1 MGIERKFKRPVSWLA
16 GRELLA
22 SLESILSYLLNGEKQ
37 DSRDWM
43 FAEALTPPHC
53 NDTEQEYWFDYI
65 ADTGDGSRA
74 VYNVAYL
81 CMSGLWCK
89 DGKITRGHSISLSRA
104 GEFNQRLPRGEFL
117 FVGGDTAYHA
127 ADIAALKERF
137 QTPFNWAYEDIAVT
151 TGEKIDQRPIYG
163 IPANHD
169 YYDAL
174 DGFNRQFCHPIVQDI
189 HPLVR
194 EQEDLTDPPL
204 GLHGFRREQKS
215 SYVWLNLPFGWRL
228 WGLDSQAGKMDKRQQ
243 AFFVSQFC
251 DKLTQDG
258 SLFDENKKEEVQE
271 TLRNAIP
278 DKLIVA
284 TPEPS
289 TVFGKRA
296 ASHAAMTELFLRLGL
311 EPGFLQDGRLDHSKC
326 RLDISGDV
334 HHYER
339 YWGNANENGE
349 YSNYASVVAGGGG
362 AFLHPSHTDA
372 GEIKKQSVY
381 PAEMDS
387 HREVTQRI
395 LNPWQIFLG
404 GYAWLIGAMVGF
416 ITYFAVTVPQST
428 WSLFELVPN
437 NLRPVWGDQDVL
449 ARIQVALTLA
459 DTDATLSGYWIDLIY
474 LLLFVAF
481 LIAWRLMSIPELLKV
496 KYSASRDIWNR
507 RLITFLIPVV
517 LGFFPLLL
525 LILEPGESTPPSF
538 LAAILIGLSCV
549 AGLLIFSLIRCYSDI
564 LFERSRIRKETW
576 LDFIPLWVLSVMGI
590 FYMAV
595 GFLHYGTY
603 KASIMSFD
611 LLVIVVWSLVIL
623 GLTAF
628 PFFASDKLGVA
639 KANIGKFLAIGFWHA
654 ILQISIPVCLALYV
668 DWTSWLIICGAAIAI
683 TLIAGHLF
691 TSQYFFREFSA
702 DVQKKIGQGLL
713 IAWIVIGIAVFFAT
727 MQGELVAVDA
737 SRLLMAFMSGAIFGC
752 IWLGWYLA
760 VSLAFNCHNN
770 EAGGGARSEKFRH
783 MIRIKL
789 TEDTLTGYVIG
800 IDAPEKD
807 ISKATIR
814 LVDVFTLQ
822 VKK

>member
-1 MGIERKFKRPVSWLA
+1 MGIARKFKRPVSWLA

-22 SLESILSYLLNGEKQ
+22 SLESTLNYLLNGEKQ

-43 FAEALTPPHC
+43 FAQAITPPHC
-53 NDTEQEYWFDYI
+53 NDTQQEYWFDYI

-89 DGKITRGHSISLSRA
+89 DGNITPGNLISLSQT

-174 DGFNRQFCHPIVQDI
+174 DGFNRQFCRPIVQDI

-194 EQEDLTDPPL
+194 EQEDLTDPQL

-258 SLFDENKKEEVQE
+258 SLFDENKKREVQE

-289 TVFGKRA
+289 TVFGKCA
-296 ASHAAMTELFLRLGL
+296 ASHAAMAELFLRLGL
-311 EPGFLQDGRLDHSKC
+311 EPGFLHDGRLSHNKC

-339 YWGNANENGE
+339 YWGNAHENGE
-349 YSNYASVVAGGGG
+349 SGNYASVVAGGGG

-404 GYAWLIGAMVGF
+404 GMRG
-416 ITYFAVTVPQST
+416 
-428 WSLFELVPN
+428 
-437 NLRPVWGDQDVL
+437 
-449 ARIQVALTLA
+449 
-459 DTDATLSGYWIDLIY
+459 
-474 LLLFVAF
+474 
-481 LIAWRLMSIPELLKV
+481 
-496 KYSASRDIWNR
+496 
-507 RLITFLIPVV
+507 
-517 LGFFPLLL
+517 
-525 LILEPGESTPPSF
+525 
-538 LAAILIGLSCV
+538 
-549 AGLLIFSLIRCYSDI
+549 
-564 LFERSRIRKETW
+564 
-576 LDFIPLWVLSVMGI
+576 
-590 FYMAV
+590 
-595 GFLHYGTY
+595 
-603 KASIMSFD
+603 
-611 LLVIVVWSLVIL
+611 
-623 GLTAF
+623 
-628 PFFASDKLGVA
+628 
-639 KANIGKFLAIGFWHA
+639 
-654 ILQISIPVCLALYV
+654 
-668 DWTSWLIICGAAIAI
+668 
-683 TLIAGHLF
+683 
-691 TSQYFFREFSA
+691 
-702 DVQKKIGQGLL
+702 
-713 IAWIVIGIAVFFAT
+713 
-727 MQGELVAVDA
+727 
-737 SRLLMAFMSGAIFGC
+737 
-752 IWLGWYLA
+752 
-760 VSLAFNCHNN
+760 
-770 EAGGGARSEKFRH
+770 
-783 MIRIKL
+783 
-789 TEDTLTGYVIG
+789 
-800 IDAPEKD
+800 
-807 ISKATIR
+807 
-814 LVDVFTLQ
+814 
-822 VKK
+822 

>member
-1 MGIERKFKRPVSWLA
+1 MGIKRKFKRPVSWLA

-22 SLESILSYLLNGEKQ
+22 SLESILNYLLNGKKQ

-43 FAEALTPPHC
+43 FAQAITPPHC
-53 NDTEQEYWFDYI
+53 NDTQQEYWFDYI

-81 CMSGLWCK
+81 CMSGLWLK
-89 DGKITRGHSISLSRA
+89 DGKITPGHPISLSQT
-104 GEFNQRLPRGEFL
+104 GEFNQQLPRGEFL

-174 DGFNRQFCHPIVQDI
+174 DGFNRQFCRPIVQDI

-194 EQEDLTDPPL
+194 EQEDLTDPQL

-258 SLFDENKKEEVQE
+258 SLFDENKKREVQE

-289 TVFGKRA
+289 TVFGKCA
-296 ASHAAMTELFLRLGL
+296 ASHAAMAELFLRLGL
-311 EPGFLQDGRLDHSKC
+311 EPGFLHDGRLSHNKC

-339 YWGNANENGE
+339 YWGNAHENGE
-349 YSNYASVVAGGGG
+349 SGNYASVVAGGGG

-428 WSLFELVPN
+428 WSLFKLIPD
-437 NLRPVWGDQDVL
+437 NLRPDWRSQDFL
-449 ARIQVALTLA
+449 ARIQIALTPPDA
-459 DTDATLSGYWIDLIY
+459 DATHSGYWIDLIY

-481 LIAWRLMSIPELLKV
+481 LVAWRLMSIPELLKV
-496 KYSASRDIWNR
+496 KYSDSRDIWNR
-507 RLITFLIPVV
+507 RLATFLIPVV
-517 LGFFPLLL
+517 LWLIPL
-525 LILEPGESTPPSF
+525 LILILESGESNPPSF

-564 LFERSRIRKETW
+564 LFERSRIRKEIW
-576 LDFIPLWVLSVMGI
+576 LDFIPLWVLSGMGI

-595 GFLHYGTY
+595 GFLHYGIY
-603 KASIMSFD
+603 KTSIMSFD

-623 GLTAF
+623 GLAAF
-628 PFFASDKLGVA
+628 PFFAPDKLGVA
-639 KANIGKFLAIGFWHA
+639 KANIGKFLAIGLWHA

-668 DWTSWLIICGAAIAI
+668 DWTSWLIICGIAIAI

-713 IAWIVIGIAVFFAT
+713 IAWIVIGIVVFFAT
-727 MQGELVAVDA
+727 MQGELVVVDA
-737 SRLLMAFMSGAIFGC
+737 SRLLMAFLSGAIFGC

-783 MIRIKL
+783 MVRIKL

-807 ISKATIR
+807 ISKTKIC

-822 VKK
+822 AKK

>member
-1 MGIERKFKRPVSWLA
+1 MGIKRKFKQPVSWLA
-16 GRELLA
+16 GRDLLA

-43 FAEALTPPHC
+43 FAETIAPPHC
-53 NDTEQEYWFDYI
+53 NDGTQEYWFDYI

-74 VYNVAYL
+74 VYNIAYL
-81 CMSGLWCK
+81 CMSGLWLK
-89 DGKITRGHSISLSRA
+89 DGKITKGHSVSLSQT
-104 GEFNQRLPRGEFL
+104 GEFNQCLPRGEFL

-151 TGEKIDQRPIYG
+151 TGQKVEQRPIYG

-189 HPLVR
+189 RPLVR
-194 EQEDLTDPPL
+194 VQEDLTDPQL

-215 SYVWLNLPFGWRL
+215 SYVSLNLPFGWRF

-243 AFFVSQFC
+243 AFFVNQFC
-251 DKLTQDG
+251 DQLTRDG
-258 SLFDENKKEEVQE
+258 SLFDGNKKEEIQAA
-271 TLRNAIP
+271 LRNATP

-296 ASHAAMTELFLRLGL
+296 ASNAAMTESFLRLGL
-311 EPGFLQDGRLDHSKC
+311 EPGFLQDGKLSHDKC

-339 YWGNANENGE
+339 YWGNVDQNGA
-349 YSNYASVVAGGGG
+349 SGNYASVVAGGGG

-381 PAEMDS
+381 PAEIDS

-437 NLRPVWGDQDVL
+437 NLRPVAVAGSENFL
-449 ARIQVALTLA
+449 ARIQMALTLP
-459 DTDATLSGYWIDLIY
+459 DIHATLSGYWIDSIY
-474 LLLFVAF
+474 LVLFVAF
-481 LIAWRLMSIPELLKV
+481 LVAWRLMSIPELLKV
-496 KYSASRDIWNR
+496 KYNNSRDIWNT
-507 RLITFLIPVV
+507 RLATFLIPVV
-517 LGFFPLLL
+517 LWLIPLLL
-525 LILEPGESTPPSF
+525 LTLAPGELNPPPF
-538 LAAILIGLSCV
+538 LAAILSGLSCV
-549 AGLLIFSLIRCYSDI
+549 AGLLIFVLIRCYSDI

-576 LDFIPLWVLSVMGI
+576 LDFVPLWVLSVMGV
-590 FYMAV
+590 FYIAV
-595 GFLHYGTY
+595 GFLHYGLY

-611 LLVIVVWSLVIL
+611 VLVIAVWL
-623 GLTAF
+623 
-628 PFFASDKLGVA
+628 
-639 KANIGKFLAIGFWHA
+639 
-654 ILQISIPVCLALYV
+654 
-668 DWTSWLIICGAAIAI
+668 
-683 TLIAGHLF
+683 
-691 TSQYFFREFSA
+691 
-702 DVQKKIGQGLL
+702 
-713 IAWIVIGIAVFFAT
+713 
-727 MQGELVAVDA
+727 
-737 SRLLMAFMSGAIFGC
+737 
-752 IWLGWYLA
+752 
-760 VSLAFNCHNN
+760 
-770 EAGGGARSEKFRH
+770 
-783 MIRIKL
+783 
-789 TEDTLTGYVIG
+789 
-800 IDAPEKD
+800 
-807 ISKATIR
+807 
-814 LVDVFTLQ
+814 
-822 VKK
+822 